1 MAAKVQKIIHI
12 CKQKRKKQKT
22 LLYISNQK
30 KPKNKFAPF
39 KILLYLCRRFAKKNK
54 LHLIYMSKNLMIVE
68 SPSKGKTIAKYLGKD
83 FRLMSSQGHIRDIE
97 GVGKNSMGI
106 DFNNGY
112 TPNYVIDKDKLHL
125 VEALRKEALK
135 ADKVWLASDPDREGE
150 AIAWHIQEVLQLP
163 KDKVCRITF
172 NDTTKESILE
182 AINHPRDIDYN
193 LVNAQQARRV
203 MDRIVGFELSPV
215 LWKKV
220 ITGLSAGRVQ
230 SVAVRLIVE
239 REREIEEFV
248 PTSSYRVAAE
258 FVGTAINGETTSFK
272 AELNHR
278 FATKEE
284 VLAFLE
290 SCKNSAFTLTSVTH
304 KPGHRSPAPPFT
316 TSTLQQ
322 EAVRKLHFSVS
333 KTMRLAQSLYE
344 AGHITYMRTDS
355 VNLSALAINTAKS
368 TILAEYGANYHKARR
383 YQTKSKN
390 AQEAHEAIRPTYM
403 NVPVAG
409 NNNDERRLYDL
420 IRKRALASQ
429 MADVEVDTTRVE
441 VAMSNSPYLWT
452 ATHEVITFDGF
463 MRVYTQAAD
472 EEIAANNQAAIALLK
487 ENVNCQLSTVNCQET
502 FTKAPARYH
511 EGSLVDKMDEL
522 GIGRPSTYA
531 TVIETIQSRKYVERG
546 MVEGTKRSY
555 NIITLSNGKIIDKTK
570 SEIVGADSG
579 KLLPT
584 DLGRI
589 TNDFLVEQFPAI
601 LSYDFTAQ
609 SEENFDAI
617 AAGDANW
624 VQTVDEFY
632 QTFHPLIK
640 QVPSGKMAARFI
652 GNHPQTGEP
661 IYARITKNGPCV
673 QLGDSDSE
681 KPKFA
686 SMQKGQSIFTITLD
700 EALALFANALPR
712 TLGVY
717 DGQEVV
723 IGEGKY
729 GPYVRHAGVF
739 TSLPKSVDPYV
750 VTLEEI
756 VAFLEQKKQ
765 AELPLHVFGNIQV
778 LNGRYGAYIKTP
790 QGNYRLSRSV
800 NLQTLTQQQCLDII
814 ASSEPTGK
822 SKRKFTKK

>member
-546 MVEGTKRSY
+546 LVEGTKRSY

-756 VAFLEQKKQ
+756 VALLEQKKQ